1 MAKCPV
7 YDSSVRVL
15 SIRQHVQDLWQKLV
29 NIDWSF
35 VAGEN
40 ATKVPKFST
49 LLHLFLVIIA
59 TRHFVPTFQFE
70 TNMYLRW
77 IQVSLHTR
85 KLRYDQASVTIKSE
99 TSEAAWK
106 SVRDRDAGTH
116 QPFAFNPSPFF
127 IGQNKDQFNPLARF
141 SVLRDSFV
149 AGNLS
154 IVLFWWI

>member
-29 NIDWSF
+29 NIDGSF
-35 VAGEN
+35 VAEEN

-70 TNMYLRW
+70 TNMYLR
-77 IQVSLHTR
+77 
-85 KLRYDQASVTIKSE
+85 
-99 TSEAAWK
+99 
-106 SVRDRDAGTH
+106 
-116 QPFAFNPSPFF
+116 
-127 IGQNKDQFNPLARF
+127 
-141 SVLRDSFV
+141 
-149 AGNLS
+149 
-154 IVLFWWI
+154 